1 MNNRLL
7 QRTLDLFAP
16 HFLYLITSDTLY
28 SSYQPHFLP
37 TEFSKQLQANV
48 SKSSSSAPPAEN
60 GEPSLPTR
68 NVVLSSCDHRY
79 YVPTPYNSPV
89 RRNPRQTS
97 INGTPPSRPRGGG
110 PSKRSGNTP
119 NKATTKK
126 IRVSINGRY
135 NRKDLLYDDPEMVL
149 ADGNSPLY
157 EHPDLTVSPNPT
169 SHNMTL
175 IPVIGSSPAS
185 TCHDYACRNSSR

>member
-1 MNNRLL
+1 VF
-7 QRTLDLFAP
+7 LFD
-16 HFLYLITSDTLY
+16 FLY
-28 SSYQPHFLP
+28 SSCPTPPLYFYLP
-37 TEFSKQLQANV
+37 NLEFFYLFFYQANV

-60 GEPSLPTR
+60 GELTLPTQ

-97 INGTPPSRPRGGG
+97 SNGTPPTRLRGGG
-110 PSKRSGNTP
+110 PSKRSPNTP
-119 NKATTKK
+119 NKPAAKK

-135 NRKDLLYDDPEMVL
+135 NRKDLLYDDPETVI

-157 EHPDLTVSPNPT
+157 EHPDLTVS
-169 SHNMTL
+169 HNLHLKQHGTYP
-175 IPVIGSSPAS
+175 IIRQFFS
-185 TCHDYACRNSSR
+185 THSL